1 VQSNQINEAVF
12 QLVTQAASIVESC
25 GLGCLRR
32 VLRIACG
39 MPGQPFPHDDEKA
52 VQLFSQQLHSAKA
65 TIGAGPYLLVVL
77 VLGGGVYAAE
87 GSLLLMLS
95 IIARGLV
102 KKWDLDPLVAG
113 VMATTLF
120 MGLLTGTITG
130 GIACDSF
137 GRRTPILVTYLGISV
152 FTIVGILM
160 PYVMLL
166 LLAKLL
172 LGFFLGFGVPAANA
186 IVCESCPPNVRAIV
200 YSLTQVLFSMGQI
213 YSATIV
219 WIMSPMLQVET
230 MEWRGMLAVASLLPM
245 LLFVLSYFWLLES
258 PHWLLAN
265 QKVSAAREVVRQIA
279 HYQAE
284 STRDTVEEVEELTS
298 GMKTPYINE
307 RVPMD
312 DEMCDSENGEG
323 NEMTALVSRK
333 DTSMQAILK
342 QIGDQMVTD
351 IRRVKLLFSVEYRL
365 TTVIMAYVAFAANY
379 AYYGMI
385 YGTPDMMKATIK
397 EGSEWSPAAGVFFAA
412 LFEIPGT
419 FLAILLGMT
428 LGRRMNMAIAFFITA
443 LMLTVVVYALAES
456 DPDRQHAGIAGVC
469 GVKLCITSG
478 FIIVNLYLLECYP
491 TKFRA
496 TGLAFCM
503 VTGRMGAFACP
514 LMHDGL
520 LLLGMSNMW
529 FFACMSLLL
538 LGASI
543 GCMILPYET
552 KDEELKD
559 DAPPTFQAAPPV
571 GSQMLGAWSKQTSGS
586 ARFGPPPTE
595 TVISFGPPP
604 TGTQRSSFGPPPT
617 STQRSGFGPPHVD
630 PSHATYG
637 T

>member
-1 VQSNQINEAVF
+1 
-12 QLVTQAASIVESC
+12 
-25 GLGCLRR
+25 
-32 VLRIACG
+32 
-39 MPGQPFPHDDEKA
+39 MPGQPLLPNDDTTVK
-52 VQLFSQQLHSAKA
+52 LFSQQLHSAKA

-102 KKWDLDPLVAG
+102 KKWDLDPLVAT
-113 VMATTLF
+113 VMATALL
-120 MGLLTGTITG
+120 MGLLTGTISG

-172 LGFFLGFGVPAANA
+172 LGFCLGFGVPAANA

-219 WIMSPMLQVET
+219 WIMSPMLKVET
-230 MEWRGMLAVASLLPM
+230 MEWRGMLAVATLLPM

-265 QKVSAAREVVRQIA
+265 HKVSAARDVVRQIA
-279 HYQAE
+279 HYKAE
-284 STRDTVEEVEELTS
+284 STRETVEEIEELTS
-298 GMKTPYINE
+298 GMKTPYCTE
-307 RVPMD
+307 RVPWEPD
-312 DEMCDSENGEG
+312 IVDSENGDA
-323 NEMTALVSRK
+323 NEMTALVSQREK
-333 DTSMQAILK
+333 SMRAFLK
-342 QIGDQMVTD
+342 QVSDQMLTD
-351 IRRVKLLFSVEYRL
+351 IWRVKLLFSPEYRL
-365 TTVIMAYVAFAANY
+365 TTGIMAYVAFAANY

-385 YGTPDMMKATIK
+385 YGTPDMMKATIG
-397 EGSEWSPAAGVFFAA
+397 EGGNWSPAAGVFFAA

-428 LGRRMNMAIAFFITA
+428 LGRRMNMAIAFCTTA
-443 LMLTVVVYALAES
+443 LMLTVVVYALAEP
-456 DPDRQHAGIAGVC
+456 DPDRQNLGIAGVC
-469 GVKLCITSG
+469 AVKLCITSG

-514 LMHDGL
+514 FMHDGL

-529 FFACMSLLL
+529 FFACMALLL

-543 GCMILPYET
+543 GCMVLPYET

-559 DAPPTFQAAPPV
+559 DAPPTFQTSPPV
-571 GSQMLGAWSKQTSGS
+571 GSQMLGSWAKQAAGS
-586 ARFGPPPTE
+586 AGSPPTDTVLGIPPTDTLRSGLFAPPPTN
-595 TVISFGPPP
+595 TM
-604 TGTQRSSFGPPPT
+604 
-617 STQRSGFGPPHVD
+617 
-630 PSHATYG
+630 
-637 T
+637 